1 MPQLE
6 TSAWFH
12 VAGLTIISVFCLFQ
26 LQLIGIEMI
35 YIYPPEEVLKLP
47 EIPFPWEKKWTKIY
61 LPLSSALLL

>member
-6 TSAWFH
+6 TSTWFY
-12 VAGLTIISVFCLFQ
+12 VSCFTVLGLFCAFQ
-26 LQLIGIEMI
+26 LKIVGIEMI

-61 LPLSSALLL
+61 LPLSSALLS